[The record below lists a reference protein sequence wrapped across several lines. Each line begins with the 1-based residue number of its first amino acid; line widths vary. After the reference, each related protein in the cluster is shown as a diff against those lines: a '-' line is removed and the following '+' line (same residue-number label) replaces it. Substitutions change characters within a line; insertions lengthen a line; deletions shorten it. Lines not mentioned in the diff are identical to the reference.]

1 MDRTRHMLVRDARY
15 NLMLDYDAIM
25 NNINTQM
32 QYYTLEIYGLIIK
45 QLVQL
50 YLSQAHEF
58 RVGELI
64 IIKKT
69 YI

>member
-1 MDRTRHMLVRDARY
+1 
-15 NLMLDYDAIM
+15 MLDYDAIM

-64 IIKKT
+64 IKKKHIFNYRSYAT
-69 YI
+69 K